1 MKHSCATDRN
11 FYSVNF
17 EFRQQI
23 SHDLRKKDEKVI
35 LEELTKQRKELAQ
48 LRVSKVSSQP
58 QVKLSKIKSTRK
70 AIARVLTVL
79 SEKRIAAA
87 REQFKNAKKAPRDL
101 RMKRSRAA
109 RKALTPAEAKK
120 MTLKQQKKHD
130 NFKMRKFALLA

>member
-1 MKHSCATDRN
+1 MGRLSKMQRVKA
-11 FYSVNF
+11 
-17 EFRQQI
+17 
-23 SHDLRKKDEKVI
+23 HDLRKKDE
-35 LEELTKQRKELAQ
+35 
-48 LRVSKVSSQP
+48 
-58 QVKLSKIKSTRK
+58 QVNLSKIKSTRK

-101 RMKRSRAA
+101 RMKRTRAA